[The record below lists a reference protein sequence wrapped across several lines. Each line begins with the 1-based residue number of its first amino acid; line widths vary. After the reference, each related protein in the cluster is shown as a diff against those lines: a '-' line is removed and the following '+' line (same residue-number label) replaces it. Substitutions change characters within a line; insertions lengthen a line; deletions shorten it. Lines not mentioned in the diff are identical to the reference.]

1 MMAGMIEKQ
10 EVQELF
16 PCPLWVVDLKP
27 AEAAVLNALLR
38 TEIEKII
45 SPRPVIPAGSNW
57 QTPQDLHTRPAFADF
72 VKLVETAARGVA
84 RFLQVDQYPMS
95 VTGCWAN
102 VNPRGAYHPTHHH
115 PNNYLSGVYY
125 VAVPPPG
132 SRIVFQDPRPS
143 IIMPKPRQF
152 TRMTA
157 NGADAQSKEGRMLI
171 FPAWLK
177 HSVPSNQGDT
187 DRISI
192 SFNLMFNSF
201 SETMASPLWDA
212 TAGKETR

>member
-1 MMAGMIEKQ
+1 MIEKQ

-27 AEAAVLNALLR
+27 AEAAALNAKLKA
-38 TEIEKII
+38 EIERIV
-45 SPRPVIPAGSNW
+45 SPRPAIAPGANW
-57 QTPQDLHTRPAFADF
+57 QTPQDLHTRPAFAEF
-72 VKLVETAARGVA
+72 IKLVETAARGVA
-84 RFLQVDQYPMS
+84 RFLQVDQYPLA

-102 VNPRGAYHPTHHH
+102 INPRGAYHPTHHH

-125 VAVPPPG
+125 VAIPEPG

-143 IIMPKPRQF
+143 MIMPKPRQY

-157 NGADAQSKEGRMLI
+157 NGADAQSKEGRLLI

-177 HSVPSNQGDT
+177 HSVPSNEGQNE
-187 DRISI
+187 RISI
-192 SFNLMFNSF
+192 SFNLMFKDF
-201 SETMASPLWDA
+201 TETMASPLWDA
-212 TAGKETR
+212 TAGKEKG